1 MLADGRKSSLA
12 AEKGVLFTTM
22 TRLLLPIP
30 IFLVPPL
37 ILISPPVAAF
47 CVANPSL
54 SVPISTLL
62 LMIGFGFGLPASI
75 ALFPSTL
82 EISVDQLEPEFQ
94 RLVDKDSSPIKTV
107 YFYRGL

>member
-1 MLADGRKSSLA
+1 
-12 AEKGVLFTTM
+12 
-22 TRLLLPIP
+22 
-30 IFLVPPL
+30 
-37 ILISPPVAAF
+37 
-47 CVANPSL
+47 
-54 SVPISTLL
+54 
-62 LMIGFGFGLPASI
+62 MIGFGFGLPASI